1 MNREAQDNLLLLLGA
16 LLLQVGFTD
25 LHLRYVKP
33 AMQPLIVLTGVG
45 LLAVGLVGVLRRVR
59 SGVPDVGSATEA
71 STAAGLDAHGH
82 SHHAGPRA
90 AWLLVLPL
98 LVMATVTP
106 PSLGAYA
113 AARSSSTLEAPTFE
127 PPPLPASVGGVV
139 ELSLTDYY
147 TRAMYYPDPLRD
159 VPVRLS
165 GFVTPVD
172 GEWYVTRIALSCCA
186 ADGRPIKILA
196 DGAAARPAPAA
207 DSWVEVVGT
216 WTTPR
221 RPAHGELQRVA
232 TLHVSSVR
240 ETPRPQNA
248 YEP

>member
-1 MNREAQDNLLLLLGA
+1 VNREAQDNLLLLLGA

-33 AMQPLIVLTGVG
+33 AMQPLLILTGVG
-45 LLAVGLVGVLRRVR
+45 LLAVGLVGLLRTVR
-59 SGVPDVGSATEA
+59 SDMADAEPVNEA
-71 STAAGLDAHGH
+71 TAAGLDPHGH

-106 PSLGAYA
+106 PTLGAYA
-113 AARSSSTLEAPTFE
+113 AARSSTTLEAPTFE
-127 PPPLPASVGGVV
+127 PPPLPAPVGGAV

-165 GFVTPVD
+165 GFVTPID

-196 DGAAARPAPAA
+196 GGTAARPAPAA

-221 RPAHGELQRVA
+221 SPHGELQRVA